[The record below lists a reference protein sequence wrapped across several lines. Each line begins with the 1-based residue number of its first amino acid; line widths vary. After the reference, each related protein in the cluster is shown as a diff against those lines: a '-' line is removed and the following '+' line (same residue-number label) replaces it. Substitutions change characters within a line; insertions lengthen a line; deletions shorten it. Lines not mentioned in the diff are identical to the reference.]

1 MIVIMTTIR
10 QKAIN
15 SLEKR
20 IKLAN
25 ARLETTQECQNK
37 DFKIFMSTYAEEQ
50 YAIIS
55 DLEHL
60 TDILQY
66 INSSTETDDEVAKY
80 LVKVKNGFVDL
91 ILNNCLMETSNS
103 PMYNLTTLWD
113 NESLQRIIKII
124 NYILL

>member
-1 MIVIMTTIR
+1 MTTIR
-10 QKAIN
+10 QKAID

-25 ARLETTQECQNK
+25 ARLETTQEFQNK

-91 ILNNCLMETSNS
+91 ILNNCLMETSDS

-113 NESLQRIIKII
+113 NESLQRTIKII
-124 NYILL
+124 NYILM

>member
-1 MIVIMTTIR
+1 MTTIR
-10 QKAIN
+10 QKAID

-25 ARLETTQECQNK
+25 ARLETTQEFQNK

-91 ILNNCLMETSNS
+91 ILNNCLMETSDS

-113 NESLQRIIKII
+113 NESLQRTIKII